1 MMIVAKAA
9 PAASTAAASALTT
22 EYSRLLPNAGPRLA
36 LSQAWDMLSNSPKS
50 VGSQCGLPE

>member
-9 PAASTAAASALTT
+9 KLAITAAATALTT
-22 EYSRLLPNAGPRLA
+22 AYSRLLPRAGPRLA

-50 VGSQCGLPE
+50 RGSQCGLPE